1 MMDNRPIGIFDS
13 GIGGLTVVDS
23 ISKSLPHESIHYVG
37 DTARVPYGNKSMER
51 VQQFSKEI
59 TQWLVNHE
67 CKIIIVACNTAS
79 SLALDF
85 LRSEFDIP
93 IIGVI
98 EPGVEAT
105 LKITMNNRV
114 GVLGT
119 HATIRSG
126 NYVKMLK
133 EYDSTISVI
142 SQACPL
148 FVPLVEE
155 GWISGDVPENIAKTY
170 LEKIMLSGVD
180 TMILGCTHYPLLKDT
195 IKKVLAGDITLV
207 DSGNATSEKVKMVLN
222 EERLNSDDNPNRS
235 INCHVTDSVQSFKS
249 LAGKFIETSI
259 TSVSYIDDF

>member
-1 MMDNRPIGIFDS
+1 MDNRPIGIFDS

-67 CKIIIVACNTAS
+67 CKIIIIACNTAS

-98 EPGVEAT
+98 QPGVEAT

-133 EYDSTISVI
+133 NMIQLFPSSVRLVHF
-142 SQACPL
+142 L
-148 FVPLVEE
+148 FHWWKRDGSVETFRKILQKLTLKKSCYRV
-155 GWISGDVPENIAKTY
+155 WI
-170 LEKIMLSGVD
+170 
-180 TMILGCTHYPLLKDT
+180 
-195 IKKVLAGDITLV
+195 
-207 DSGNATSEKVKMVLN
+207 
-222 EERLNSDDNPNRS
+222 R
-235 INCHVTDSVQSFKS
+235 
-249 LAGKFIETSI
+249 
-259 TSVSYIDDF
+259 